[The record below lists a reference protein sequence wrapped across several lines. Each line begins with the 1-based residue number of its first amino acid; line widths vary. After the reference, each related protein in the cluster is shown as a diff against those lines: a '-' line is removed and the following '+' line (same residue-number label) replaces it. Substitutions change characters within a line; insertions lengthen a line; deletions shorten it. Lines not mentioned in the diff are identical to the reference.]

1 MSSGNKVSLCSIL
14 SNSCFDYYKYSGVKK
29 QIFFSVGEYH
39 VWPRKHSGTE
49 HAGFLAPTKKKK
61 IKVLHLRCFQMYFP
75 IELRNREG
83 NSIGKSLFSTT
94 SLLPQIFF
102 FFLVYLF

>member
-49 HAGFLAPTKKKK
+49 HAGFLAPTKKNNKGPPP
-61 IKVLHLRCFQMYFP
+61 QM
-75 IELRNREG
+75 L
-83 NSIGKSLFSTT
+83 SDVFSHR
-94 SLLPQIFF
+94 SEK
-102 FFLVYLF
+102 